1 MALAAEFSQDVIVL
15 DFSFPLWRIFYA
27 LSLKEAAP
35 SAQLILFTFA
45 DIVDTVGRR
54 DLSCADMTTESAR
67 RI

>member
-1 MALAAEFSQDVIVL
+1 MAAEPRRH
-15 DFSFPLWRIFYA
+15 SFGLFVSLWRIFYA